1 MRSHEYLATNEASF
15 ALTGDVASG
24 LVGSVAL
31 GARSVALTGVNAAGK
46 TGTVVAINWLLID
59 DDVNANWQLINTVN

>member
-1 MRSHEYLATNEASF
+1 LVGTVAGEAAF
-15 ALTGDVASG
+15 ALTGDAASG

-31 GARSVALTGVNAAGK
+31 GTRLVALTGVNAAGK

-59 DDVNANWQLINTVN
+59 DDTNANWQLINTVN